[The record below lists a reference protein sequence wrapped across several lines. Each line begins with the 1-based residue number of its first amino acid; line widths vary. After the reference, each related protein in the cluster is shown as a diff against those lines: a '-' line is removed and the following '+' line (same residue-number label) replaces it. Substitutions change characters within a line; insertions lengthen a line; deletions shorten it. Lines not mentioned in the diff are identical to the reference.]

1 MMRAFEKLMAP
12 LKRRLALMITRAV
25 VDRVNDGQ
33 GLQRLQLILLAGE
46 VADDVERLQP
56 LGLTAVP
63 EAGAEA
69 LAVAVGGNR
78 SHLLVIGCEDRRKR
92 PKGLA
97 AGEVMLY
104 GLSGGSKILLKADGT
119 VEITPGA
126 SGKMIVNG
134 GIEASGDIKDAAGTM
149 QAMRGTYN
157 GHDHLE
163 TGGTTNAPLQ
173 QM

>member
-69 LAVAVGGNR
+69 LVVAVGGNR

-92 PKGLA
+92 PKDLA
-97 AGEVMLY
+97 DGEVMLY

-126 SGKMIVNG
+126 SGKVIVNG
-134 GIEASGDIKDAAGTM
+134 DIEASGNIEDAAGTM

-157 GHDHLE
+157 GHDHVE
-163 TGGTTNAPLQ
+163 TGGTTNAPLD